1 MSIIYPEVMTMK
13 NFKRLYSYT
22 IGERKTLIFGIF
34 LSAIGVVLTLLG
46 PLILKFIIDNY
57 MQEGNVVA
65 KGIITLILI
74 YLGIQIV
81 NSVVAY
87 FSQIVI
93 QTSSSRVIQ
102 KLRLKVFDHVQNLP
116 VRYFDD
122 LPAGK
127 VVARIT
133 NDTEAILA
141 LFTSAVPVIIISG
154 FTIFGIIVAS
164 FFVSFYA
171 GLAMIVIVPIIMIW
185 VYLYR
190 KASTKHN
197 NIKRERNSD
206 INAMI
211 NESIN
216 GMQII
221 QAFNR
226 EETVLED
233 FSKINDEFYDSSMKI
248 VKINALT
255 NHNLIETLRSILLM
269 ILVVVFASIF
279 LDTGT
284 ALTVGSMYLI
294 IDYSTKFMDPLYNI
308 VGMLDIIEQARVSTN
323 KVYEL
328 LDKEVEDNQD
338 GELNTFT
345 GTIEFQDVNF
355 SYDGKTNVLNDISFK
370 VNPNETL
377 ALVGHTGSGKS
388 SIINLLMR
396 FYDPTSGRILFD
408 DKNTLELNKQSMR
421 KHMSIV
427 LQDPFIYSGSLL
439 YNIRMNNTEITEKEA
454 LDALIKVGGQNI
466 LDKLENGIHSELSER
481 GATLSLGERQ
491 LISFARALAFNPT
504 VLILDE
510 ATSNIDSETEQMI
523 QNAMAVVSKDRT
535 TFIIAHRLSTIQNAD
550 HIIVLEKGHIIE
562 EGNHASLMQENNK
575 YASMYLKQVTK
586 EEIK

>member
-87 FSQIVI
+87 FSQVVI

-102 KLRLKVFDHVQNLP
+102 KLRLKVFEHVQNLP

-171 GLAMIVIVPIIMIW
+171 GLAMIVIVPIILIW

-439 YNIRMNNTEITEKEA
+439 YNIRMNNTEITEEEA

>member
-1 MSIIYPEVMTMK
+1 MK

-102 KLRLKVFDHVQNLP
+102 KLRLKVFEHVQNLP

-255 NHNLIETLRSILLM
+255 NHNLIETLGSILLM

-439 YNIRMNNTEITEKEA
+439 YNIRMNNTEITEEEA
-454 LDALIKVGGQNI
+454 IDALIKVGGQNI

>member
-1 MSIIYPEVMTMK
+1 MK

-87 FSQIVI
+87 FSQVVI

-102 KLRLKVFDHVQNLP
+102 KLRLKVFEHVQNLP

-171 GLAMIVIVPIIMIW
+171 GLAMIVIVPIILIW

-439 YNIRMNNTEITEKEA
+439 YNIRMNNTEITEEEA

-562 EGNHASLMQENNK
+562 EGNHASLMQKNNK

>member
-1 MSIIYPEVMTMK
+1 MSIIYPEVMMMK

-102 KLRLKVFDHVQNLP
+102 KLRLKVFEHVQNLP

>member
-1 MSIIYPEVMTMK
+1 MK

-102 KLRLKVFDHVQNLP
+102 KLRLKVFEHVQNLP

-233 FSKINDEFYDSSMKI
+233 FSKINDEFYDSSMKV

-279 LDTGT
+279 LDTKT

-408 DKNTLELNKQSMR
+408 DKNTLDLNKQSMR

-439 YNIRMNNTEITEKEA
+439 YNIRMNNTEITEEEA

-481 GATLSLGERQ
+481 GGTLSLGERQ

>member
-1 MSIIYPEVMTMK
+1 MMK

-102 KLRLKVFDHVQNLP
+102 KLRLKVFEHVQNLP

-355 SYDGKTNVLNDISFK
+355 SYDGETNVLNDISFK

>member
-1 MSIIYPEVMTMK
+1 MK

-34 LSAIGVVLTLLG
+34 LSAVGVILTLLG

-65 KGIITLILI
+65 KGIVTLVLI

-81 NSVVAY
+81 NSVVSY
-87 FSQIVI
+87 FSQVVI

-116 VRYFDD
+116 IRYFDN

-141 LFTSAVPVIIISG
+141 LFTSAVPVILISG
-154 FTIFGIIVAS
+154 FTIVGIIGAS

-171 GLAMIVIVPIIMIW
+171 GLAMVVIIPIIIIW

-226 EETVLED
+226 EDTVLDD
-233 FSKINDEFYDSSMKI
+233 FRKINEEFYDSSMKI
-248 VKINALT
+248 AKINALT

-269 ILVVVFASIF
+269 ILVVVFSSIF

-328 LDKEVEDNQD
+328 LDKQVEDNQD
-338 GELNTFT
+338 GVLNTFA
-345 GTIEFQDVNF
+345 GTIEFDNVNF
-355 SYDGKTNVLNDISFK
+355 SYDGKTNVLNNISFK

-377 ALVGHTGSGKS
+377 GLVGHTGSGKS

-408 DKNTLELNKQSMR
+408 DKNILTLNKQSMR
-421 KHMSIV
+421 QHMSIV

-439 YNIRMNNTEITEKEA
+439 YNIRMNNMEITEHEA
-454 LDALIKVGGQNI
+454 IDALIKVGGANI
-466 LDKLENGIHSELSER
+466 LDKLDNGIHSELSER

-510 ATSNIDSETEQMI
+510 ATSNIDSETEMMI
-523 QNAMAVVSKDRT
+523 QNAMAVVAKNRT
-535 TFIIAHRLSTIQNAD
+535 TFIIAHRLSTIQKAD
-550 HIIVLEKGHIIE
+550 HIIVLEKGRIIE
-562 EGNHASLMQENNK
+562 EGNHISLMQENKK

-586 EEIK
+586 EKTQ

>member
-1 MSIIYPEVMTMK
+1 MK

-102 KLRLKVFDHVQNLP
+102 KLRLKVFEHVQNLP

-164 FFVSFYA
+164 FFISFYA

-439 YNIRMNNTEITEKEA
+439 YNIRMNNTEITEEEA
-454 LDALIKVGGQNI
+454 IDALIKVGGQNI

>member
-1 MSIIYPEVMTMK
+1 MK

-87 FSQIVI
+87 FSQVVI

-102 KLRLKVFDHVQNLP
+102 KLRLKVFEHVQNLP

-171 GLAMIVIVPIIMIW
+171 GLAMIVIVPIILIW

-370 VNPNETL
+370 VNPSETL

-439 YNIRMNNTEITEKEA
+439 YNIRMNNTEITEEEA

>member
-1 MSIIYPEVMTMK
+1 MK

-34 LSAIGVVLTLLG
+34 LSAVGVVLTLLG
-46 PLILKFIIDNY
+46 PLILKFTIDNY

-81 NSVVAY
+81 NSVIAY
-87 FSQIVI
+87 FSQVVI

-171 GLAMIVIVPIIMIW
+171 GLAMIVIVPIIVIW

-338 GELNTFT
+338 GELNTFS

-355 SYDGKTNVLNDISFK
+355 SYDGRTNVLNDISFK

-408 DKNTLELNKQSMR
+408 DNNTLELNKQSMR

-439 YNIRMNNTEITEKEA
+439 YNIRMNNTEIAEEVA
-454 LDALIKVGGQNI
+454 IDALIKVGGQNI
-466 LDKLENGIHSELSER
+466 LDKLDNGIHSELSER

-491 LISFARALAFNPT
+491 LISFARALVFNPT

-562 EGNHASLMQENNK
+562 EGNHASLMQENKK

>member
-81 NSVVAY
+81 NSVVSY

-421 KHMSIV
+421 KHISIV

>member
-1 MSIIYPEVMTMK
+1 MK
-13 NFKRLYSYT
+13 NFNRLYGYT
-22 IGERKTLIFGIF
+22 IGERKTLLFGIF

-57 MQEGNVVA
+57 MQEGNIVA
-65 KGIITLILI
+65 KGIISLILL
-74 YLGIQIV
+74 YLGIQLI
-81 NSVVAY
+81 NAVVAY
-87 FSQIVI
+87 FSQVIV
-93 QTSSSRVIQ
+93 QTASSRVIQ
-102 KLRLKVFDHVQNLP
+102 KLRLKVFDHIQNLP
-116 VRYFDD
+116 VRYFDN

-133 NDTEAILA
+133 NDTEAILE

-154 FTIFGIIVAS
+154 FTIGGIIVAS
-164 FFVSFYA
+164 FFVNFYA
-171 GLAMIVIVPIIMIW
+171 GLAMTVIVPIIFLW

-216 GMQII
+216 GMEII

-226 EETVLED
+226 EESVLTD
-233 FSKINDEFYDSSMKI
+233 FNKINDEFYDSSMKI
-248 VKINALT
+248 VKINSMT
-255 NHNLIETLRSILLM
+255 NHNLIETLRSILLLL
-269 ILVVVFASIF
+269 LVVVFASIF

-328 LDKEVEDNQD
+328 LDQETEEIEA
-338 GELNTFT
+338 GELSTFD
-345 GTIEFQDVNF
+345 GRIEFNEVSF
-355 SYDGKTNVLNDISFK
+355 SYDGKVDVLSDITFR
-370 VNPNETL
+370 VEPNETL

-396 FYDPTSGRILFD
+396 FYDPTYGKILFD
-408 DKNTLELNKQSMR
+408 GQDTKEINKQEMR

-427 LQDPFIYSGSLL
+427 LQDPFIYSGTLL
-439 YNIRMNNTEITEKEA
+439 YNIRMNNKNISEEAATEA
-454 LDALIKVGGQNI
+454 LLRVGGENI
-466 LDKLENGIHSELSER
+466 LNKLPNGIYSKLSER

-491 LISFARALAFNPT
+491 LISFARALAFDPT

-523 QNAMAVVSKDRT
+523 QNAMTIVSKNRT

-550 HIIVLEKGHIIE
+550 HIIVLEKGRIIE
-562 EGNHASLMQENNK
+562 EGNHHSLMHENKK

-586 EEIK
+586 EGLQ

>member
-1 MSIIYPEVMTMK
+1 MK

-102 KLRLKVFDHVQNLP
+102 KLRLKVFEHVQNLP

-171 GLAMIVIVPIIMIW
+171 GLAMIVIVPIILIW

-439 YNIRMNNTEITEKEA
+439 YNIRMNNTEITEEEA

-510 ATSNIDSETEQMI
+510 ATSNIDSETEQII

-562 EGNHASLMQENNK
+562 EGNHASLMKENNK

>member
-1 MSIIYPEVMTMK
+1 MK

-439 YNIRMNNTEITEKEA
+439 YNIRMNNTEITEEEA
-454 LDALIKVGGQNI
+454 IDALIKVGGQNI

>member
-1 MSIIYPEVMTMK
+1 MK

>member
-1 MSIIYPEVMTMK
+1 MK

-102 KLRLKVFDHVQNLP
+102 KLRLKVFEHVQNLP

-233 FSKINDEFYDSSMKI
+233 FNKINDEFYDSSMKI

-454 LDALIKVGGQNI
+454 
-466 LDKLENGIHSELSER
+466 
-481 GATLSLGERQ
+481 
-491 LISFARALAFNPT
+491 
-504 VLILDE
+504 
-510 ATSNIDSETEQMI
+510 
-523 QNAMAVVSKDRT
+523 
-535 TFIIAHRLSTIQNAD
+535 
-550 HIIVLEKGHIIE
+550 
-562 EGNHASLMQENNK
+562 
-575 YASMYLKQVTK
+575 
-586 EEIK
+586 

>member
-439 YNIRMNNTEITEKEA
+439 YNIRMNNTEITEEEA
-454 LDALIKVGGQNI
+454 IDALIKVGGQNI

>member
-1 MSIIYPEVMTMK
+1 MK

-87 FSQIVI
+87 FSQVVI

-102 KLRLKVFDHVQNLP
+102 KLRLKVFEHVQNLP

-171 GLAMIVIVPIIMIW
+171 GLAMIVIVPIILIW

-439 YNIRMNNTEITEKEA
+439 YNIRMNNTEITEEEA

>member
-1 MSIIYPEVMTMK
+1 MK

-102 KLRLKVFDHVQNLP
+102 KLRLKVFEHVQNLP

-439 YNIRMNNTEITEKEA
+439 YNIRMNNTEITEEEA
-454 LDALIKVGGQNI
+454 IDALIKVGGQNI

>member
-102 KLRLKVFDHVQNLP
+102 KLRLKVFEHVQNLP

-233 FSKINDEFYDSSMKI
+233 FSKINDEFYDSSMKV

-279 LDTGT
+279 LDTKT

-408 DKNTLELNKQSMR
+408 DKNTLDLNKQSMR

-439 YNIRMNNTEITEKEA
+439 YNIRMNNTEITEEEA

-481 GATLSLGERQ
+481 GGTLSLGERQ

>member
-1 MSIIYPEVMTMK
+1 MK

-102 KLRLKVFDHVQNLP
+102 KLRLKVFEHVQNLP

-164 FFVSFYA
+164 FFISFYA

-233 FSKINDEFYDSSMKI
+233 FNKINDEFYDSSMKI

-439 YNIRMNNTEITEKEA
+439 YNIRMNNTEITEEEA
-454 LDALIKVGGQNI
+454 IDALIKVGGQNI

>member
-1 MSIIYPEVMTMK
+1 MK

-102 KLRLKVFDHVQNLP
+102 KLRLKVFEHVQNLP

-439 YNIRMNNTEITEKEA
+439 YNIRMNNTEITEEEA
-454 LDALIKVGGQNI
+454 IDALIKVGGQNI

-535 TFIIAHRLSTIQNAD
+535 TFIIAHRLSTIQKAD

>member
-1 MSIIYPEVMTMK
+1 MSITYPEVMTMK

-102 KLRLKVFDHVQNLP
+102 KLRLKVFEHVQNLP

-439 YNIRMNNTEITEKEA
+439 YNIRMNNTEITEEEA
-454 LDALIKVGGQNI
+454 IDALIKVGGQNI